1 MHKAFMYG
9 QDADGVW
16 RPYRTGATGLAV
28 GGPGGSAV
36 PTGQETTQLWSYAAA
51 SGGITD
57 TADVALSAAPGVGKS
72 NYLTGLQLANTSVT
86 ATEVVVKDGSTVI
99 WRTKVGASMT
109 APVNITFE
117 RPLVGSNNTAL
128 NAACITNATVTY
140 INAQGYIGATIANIN
155 AQNTPGIEIFDEAG
169 NQVFDANGA
178 AVYMA

>member
-1 MHKAFMYG
+1 MQKAFMYG

-16 RPYRTGATGLAV
+16 RPLRSGATGLPV
-28 GGPGGSAV
+28 GGAGGSAV
-36 PTGQETTQLWSYAAA
+36 PTGQETTQLWSYAAG

-57 TADVALSAAPGVGKS
+57 TSDVALAAAPGVGKS
-72 NYLTGLQLANTSVT
+72 NYLTGMQLANTSAT

-99 WRTKVGASMT
+99 WRTKVGASMI

-117 RPLVGSNNTAL
+117 RPIYASNNAAL
-128 NAACITNATVTY
+128 NAACVTGATVTY

-155 AQNTPGIEIFDEAG
+155 AQSTTGIEIFDEAG
-169 NQVFDANGA
+169 NQVFDAAGD

>member
-16 RPYRTGATGLAV
+16 RPFRSGATGLPV
-28 GGPGGSAV
+28 GGAGGSAV

-57 TADVALSAAPGVGKS
+57 TADVALAAAPGVGKS
-72 NYLTGLQLANTSVT
+72 NYITNLQVGNTSAT
-86 ATEVVVKDGSTVI
+86 ATEVVIKDGSTVI
-99 WRTKVGASMT
+99 WRAKFGASQT
-109 APVNITFE
+109 GPINVQFD
-117 RPLVGSNNTAL
+117 RPLYASNNTAL